1 MKIMQTFTLW
11 HPFCNNMYVI
21 KQLKQRSLKMSLIKW
36 KPLNN
41 QIDTF
46 DNLFDQFFN
55 DFAFNP
61 QFSLATNQPYSHI
74 NENKKEYYLNMD
86 LPGVQKKD
94 VNVRL
99 ENNHV
104 IVSGERK
111 NDTTNNE
118 HAYGKFERIFKVPS
132 NVNINKINANLKNG
146 VLNIA
151 FPKDK
156 NAIGKEID
164 IKIS

>member
-1 MKIMQTFTLW
+1 MKIEKVPVL
-11 HPFCNNMYVI
+11 PLRDVVVYPNMVVPLFVGRDKSI
-21 KQLKQRSLKMSLIKW
+21 KSLEDAM
-36 KPLNN
+36 
-41 QIDTF
+41 
-46 DNLFDQFFN
+46 
-55 DFAFNP
+55 
-61 QFSLATNQPYSHI
+61 

>member
-1 MKIMQTFTLW
+1 
-11 HPFCNNMYVI
+11 
-21 KQLKQRSLKMSLIKW
+21 MSLIKW

-41 QIDTF
+41 QIDTL
-46 DNLFDQFFN
+46 DNVFEQFFN
-55 DFAFNP
+55 DLAFDP
-61 QFSLATNQPYSHI
+61 RFSLTTNQPYSYM

-86 LPGVQKKD
+86 LPGLEKEDINARV
-94 VNVRL
+94 

-111 NDTTNNE
+111 NDSINNNF
-118 HAYGKFERIFKVPS
+118 YGKFEQIFKIPE
-132 NVNINKINANLKNG
+132 NVKVDKIKASLKNG
-146 VLNIA
+146 VLNIT

>member
-1 MKIMQTFTLW
+1 
-11 HPFCNNMYVI
+11 
-21 KQLKQRSLKMSLIKW
+21 MSLIKW

-41 QIDTF
+41 QIDTL
-46 DNLFDQFFN
+46 DNVFEQFFN
-55 DFAFNP
+55 DLAFDP
-61 QFSLATNQPYSHI
+61 RFSLTTNQPYSYM

-86 LPGVQKKD
+86 LPGVEKGD
-94 VNVRL
+94 VSVRA
-99 ENNHV
+99 ENNHI

-111 NDTTNNE
+111 NDSANNNF
-118 HAYGKFERIFKVPS
+118 YGKFEQIFKIPE
-132 NVNINKINANLKNG
+132 NVKVEKIKASLKNG
-146 VLNIA
+146 VLNIT

>member
-1 MKIMQTFTLW
+1 
-11 HPFCNNMYVI
+11 
-21 KQLKQRSLKMSLIKW
+21 MSLIKW

-46 DNLFDQFFN
+46 DNVFDQFFN
-55 DFAFNP
+55 DFAFDP
-61 QFSLATNQPYSHI
+61 RFSLTTNQPYSYM

-86 LPGVQKKD
+86 LPGVEKKD
-94 VNVRL
+94 VNVRV

-111 NDTTNNE
+111 NDSANK
-118 HAYGKFERIFKVPS
+118 HFYGKFEQIFKVPE
-132 NVNINKINANLKNG
+132 NVKVDKINASLKNG
-146 VLNIA
+146 VLNIS

-156 NAIGKEID
+156 NEIGKEID

>member
-1 MKIMQTFTLW
+1 
-11 HPFCNNMYVI
+11 
-21 KQLKQRSLKMSLIKW
+21 MSLIKW

-46 DNLFDQFFN
+46 DNVLDQFFN
-55 DFAFNP
+55 DFAFDP
-61 QFSLATNQPYSHI
+61 RFSLTTNQPYSYM

-86 LPGVQKKD
+86 LPGLEKEDINARV
-94 VNVRL
+94 

-111 NDTTNNE
+111 NDSINNNF
-118 HAYGKFERIFKVPS
+118 YGKFEQIFKIPE
-132 NVNINKINANLKNG
+132 NVKVEKIKASLKNG
-146 VLNIA
+146 VLNIS

>member
-1 MKIMQTFTLW
+1 
-11 HPFCNNMYVI
+11 
-21 KQLKQRSLKMSLIKW
+21 MSLIKW

-41 QIDTF
+41 QIDTL
-46 DNLFDQFFN
+46 DNVFEQFFN
-55 DFAFNP
+55 DLAFDP
-61 QFSLATNQPYSHI
+61 RFSLTTNQPYSYM

-86 LPGVQKKD
+86 LPGVEKKD
-94 VNVRL
+94 VNVRV
-99 ENNHV
+99 ENSHV

-111 NDTTNNE
+111 NDSANK
-118 HAYGKFERIFKVPS
+118 HFYGKFEQIFKVPE
-132 NVNINKINANLKNG
+132 NVKVDKIKANLKNG
-146 VLNIA
+146 VLNIT

>member
-1 MKIMQTFTLW
+1 
-11 HPFCNNMYVI
+11 
-21 KQLKQRSLKMSLIKW
+21 MSLIKW

-46 DNLFDQFFN
+46 DNVLDQFFN
-55 DFAFNP
+55 DFAFDP
-61 QFSLATNQPYSHI
+61 RFSLTTNQPYSYM

-86 LPGVQKKD
+86 LPGLEKEDINARV
-94 VNVRL
+94 

-111 NDTTNNE
+111 NDSINNNF
-118 HAYGKFERIFKVPS
+118 YGKFEQIFKIPE
-132 NVNINKINANLKNG
+132 NVKVDKIKASLKNG
-146 VLNIA
+146 VLNIS

>member
-1 MKIMQTFTLW
+1 
-11 HPFCNNMYVI
+11 
-21 KQLKQRSLKMSLIKW
+21 MSLIKW

-41 QIDTF
+41 QIDTL
-46 DNLFDQFFN
+46 DNVFEQLFN
-55 DFAFNP
+55 DFALDP
-61 QFSLATNQPYSHI
+61 RFSLTTNQPYSYM

-86 LPGVQKKD
+86 LPGLEKEDINARV
-94 VNVRL
+94 

-111 NDTTNNE
+111 NDSINNNF
-118 HAYGKFERIFKVPS
+118 YGKFEQIFKIPE
-132 NVNINKINANLKNG
+132 NVKVDKIKASLKNG
-146 VLNIA
+146 VLNIT

>member
-1 MKIMQTFTLW
+1 
-11 HPFCNNMYVI
+11 
-21 KQLKQRSLKMSLIKW
+21 MSLIKW

-46 DNLFDQFFN
+46 DNVLDQFFN
-55 DFAFNP
+55 DFAFDP
-61 QFSLATNQPYSHI
+61 RFSLTTNQPYSYM

-86 LPGVQKKD
+86 LPGLEKEDINARV
-94 VNVRL
+94 

-111 NDTTNNE
+111 NDSINNNF
-118 HAYGKFERIFKVPS
+118 YGKFEQIFKIPE
-132 NVNINKINANLKNG
+132 NVKVDKIKARLKNG
-146 VLNIA
+146 VLNIT

>member
-1 MKIMQTFTLW
+1 
-11 HPFCNNMYVI
+11 
-21 KQLKQRSLKMSLIKW
+21 MSLIKW

-46 DNLFDQFFN
+46 DNVLDQFFN
-55 DFAFNP
+55 DFAFDP
-61 QFSLATNQPYSHI
+61 RFSLTTNQPYSYM

-86 LPGVQKKD
+86 LPGLEKEDINARV
-94 VNVRL
+94 

-111 NDTTNNE
+111 NDNINNNF
-118 HAYGKFERIFKVPS
+118 YGKFEQIFKIPE
-132 NVNINKINANLKNG
+132 NVKVDKIKASLKNG
-146 VLNIA
+146 VLNIT

>member
-1 MKIMQTFTLW
+1 
-11 HPFCNNMYVI
+11 
-21 KQLKQRSLKMSLIKW
+21 MSLIKW

-41 QIDTF
+41 QIDTL
-46 DNLFDQFFN
+46 DNVFEQFFN
-55 DFAFNP
+55 DLAFDP
-61 QFSLATNQPYSHI
+61 RFSLTTNQPYSYM

-86 LPGVQKKD
+86 LPGVEKGD
-94 VNVRL
+94 VSVRA
-99 ENNHV
+99 ENNHI

-111 NDTTNNE
+111 NDSANNNF
-118 HAYGKFERIFKVPS
+118 YGKFEQIFKVPE
-132 NVNINKINANLKNG
+132 NVKVDKIKANLKNG
-146 VLNIA
+146 VLNIT

>member
-1 MKIMQTFTLW
+1 
-11 HPFCNNMYVI
+11 
-21 KQLKQRSLKMSLIKW
+21 MSLIKW

-46 DNLFDQFFN
+46 DNVLDQFFN
-55 DFAFNP
+55 DFAFDP
-61 QFSLATNQPYSHI
+61 RFSLTTNQPYSYM

-86 LPGVQKKD
+86 LPGLEKEDINARV
-94 VNVRL
+94 

-111 NDTTNNE
+111 NDSINNNF
-118 HAYGKFERIFKVPS
+118 YGKFEQIFKIPE
-132 NVNINKINANLKNG
+132 NVKVDKIKASLKNG
-146 VLNIA
+146 VLNIT

>member
-1 MKIMQTFTLW
+1 
-11 HPFCNNMYVI
+11 
-21 KQLKQRSLKMSLIKW
+21 MSLIKW

-46 DNLFDQFFN
+46 DNVLDQFFN
-55 DFAFNP
+55 DFAFDP
-61 QFSLATNQPYSHI
+61 RFSLTTNQPYSYM
-74 NENKKEYYLNMD
+74 NEDKKEYYLNMD
-86 LPGVQKKD
+86 LPGVEKKD
-94 VNVRL
+94 VNVRV
-99 ENNHV
+99 ENSHV

-111 NDTTNNE
+111 NDSINNNF
-118 HAYGKFERIFKVPS
+118 YGKFEQIFKIPE
-132 NVNINKINANLKNG
+132 NVKVDKIKASLKNG
-146 VLNIA
+146 VLNIS

>member
-1 MKIMQTFTLW
+1 
-11 HPFCNNMYVI
+11 
-21 KQLKQRSLKMSLIKW
+21 MSLIKW

-41 QIDTF
+41 QIDTL
-46 DNLFDQFFN
+46 DNVFEQLFN
-55 DFAFNP
+55 DFALDP
-61 QFSLATNQPYSHI
+61 RFSLTTNQPYSYM

-86 LPGVQKKD
+86 LPGLEKEDINARV
-94 VNVRL
+94 

-111 NDTTNNE
+111 NDSINNNF
-118 HAYGKFERIFKVPS
+118 YGKFEQIFKIPE
-132 NVNINKINANLKNG
+132 NVKVDKIKAILKNG
-146 VLNIA
+146 VLNIT

>member
-1 MKIMQTFTLW
+1 
-11 HPFCNNMYVI
+11 
-21 KQLKQRSLKMSLIKW
+21 MSLIKW

-46 DNLFDQFFN
+46 DNVLDQFFN
-55 DFAFNP
+55 DFAFDP
-61 QFSLATNQPYSHI
+61 RFSLTTNQPYSYM

-86 LPGVQKKD
+86 LPGLEKEDINARV
-94 VNVRL
+94 

-111 NDTTNNE
+111 NDSINNNF
-118 HAYGKFERIFKVPS
+118 YGKFEQIFKIPE
-132 NVNINKINANLKNG
+132 NVKVYKIKASLKNG
-146 VLNIA
+146 VLNIT

>member
-1 MKIMQTFTLW
+1 
-11 HPFCNNMYVI
+11 
-21 KQLKQRSLKMSLIKW
+21 MSLIKW

-46 DNLFDQFFN
+46 DNVLDQFFN
-55 DFAFNP
+55 DFAFDP
-61 QFSLATNQPYSHI
+61 RFSLTTNQPYSYM

-86 LPGVQKKD
+86 LPGVEKKD
-94 VNVRL
+94 VNVRV

-111 NDTTNNE
+111 NDSANK
-118 HAYGKFERIFKVPS
+118 HFYGKFEQIFKVPD
-132 NVNINKINANLKNG
+132 NVKADKINASLKNG
-146 VLNIA
+146 VLNIS

>member
-1 MKIMQTFTLW
+1 
-11 HPFCNNMYVI
+11 
-21 KQLKQRSLKMSLIKW
+21 MSLIKW

-46 DNLFDQFFN
+46 DNVLDQFFN
-55 DFAFNP
+55 DFAFDP
-61 QFSLATNQPYSHI
+61 RFSLTTNQPYSYM

-86 LPGVQKKD
+86 LPGLEKEDINARV
-94 VNVRL
+94 

-111 NDTTNNE
+111 NDSINNNF
-118 HAYGKFERIFKVPS
+118 YGKFEQIFKIPE
-132 NVNINKINANLKNG
+132 NVKVEKIKASLKNG
-146 VLNIA
+146 VLNIT

>member
-1 MKIMQTFTLW
+1 
-11 HPFCNNMYVI
+11 
-21 KQLKQRSLKMSLIKW
+21 MSLIKW

-41 QIDTF
+41 QIDTL
-46 DNLFDQFFN
+46 DNVFEQLFN
-55 DFAFNP
+55 DFALDP
-61 QFSLATNQPYSHI
+61 RFSLTTNQPYSYM

-86 LPGVQKKD
+86 LPGLEKEDINARV
-94 VNVRL
+94 

-111 NDTTNNE
+111 NDSINNNF
-118 HAYGKFERIFKVPS
+118 YGKFEQIFKIPE
-132 NVNINKINANLKNG
+132 NVKVEKIKASLKNG
-146 VLNIA
+146 VLNIT

>member
-1 MKIMQTFTLW
+1 
-11 HPFCNNMYVI
+11 
-21 KQLKQRSLKMSLIKW
+21 MSLIKW

-41 QIDTF
+41 QIDTL
-46 DNLFDQFFN
+46 DNVFEQFFN
-55 DFAFNP
+55 DFAFDP
-61 QFSLATNQPYSHI
+61 RFSLTTNQPYSYM

-86 LPGVQKKD
+86 LPGLEKED
-94 VNVRL
+94 VNARV

-111 NDTTNNE
+111 SDSINNNF
-118 HAYGKFERIFKVPS
+118 YGKFEQIFKIPE
-132 NVNINKINANLKNG
+132 NVKVDKIKASLKNG
-146 VLNIA
+146 VLNIT

>member
-1 MKIMQTFTLW
+1 M
-11 HPFCNNMYVI
+11 
-21 KQLKQRSLKMSLIKW
+21 
-36 KPLNN
+36 
-41 QIDTF
+41 
-46 DNLFDQFFN
+46 
-55 DFAFNP
+55 
-61 QFSLATNQPYSHI
+61 

-86 LPGVQKKD
+86 LPGVEKKD

-111 NDTTNNE
+111 NDTADNE

>member
-1 MKIMQTFTLW
+1 
-11 HPFCNNMYVI
+11 
-21 KQLKQRSLKMSLIKW
+21 MSLIKW

-41 QIDTF
+41 QIDTL
-46 DNLFDQFFN
+46 DNVFEQLFN
-55 DFAFNP
+55 DFALDP
-61 QFSLATNQPYSHI
+61 RFSLTTNQPYSYM

-86 LPGVQKKD
+86 LPG
-94 VNVRL
+94 L
-99 ENNHV
+99 EKEDINARVENSHV

-111 NDTTNNE
+111 NDSINNNF
-118 HAYGKFERIFKVPS
+118 YGKFEQIFKIPE
-132 NVNINKINANLKNG
+132 NVKVDKINASLKNG
-146 VLNIA
+146 VLNIS

>member
-1 MKIMQTFTLW
+1 
-11 HPFCNNMYVI
+11 
-21 KQLKQRSLKMSLIKW
+21 MSLIKW

-46 DNLFDQFFN
+46 DNVLDQFFN
-55 DFAFNP
+55 DFAFDP
-61 QFSLATNQPYSHI
+61 RFSLNTNQPYSYM

-86 LPGVQKKD
+86 LPGLEKEDINARV
-94 VNVRL
+94 

-111 NDTTNNE
+111 NDSINNNF
-118 HAYGKFERIFKVPS
+118 YGKFEQIFKIPE
-132 NVNINKINANLKNG
+132 NVKVDKIKASLKNG
-146 VLNIA
+146 VLNIT

>member
-1 MKIMQTFTLW
+1 
-11 HPFCNNMYVI
+11 
-21 KQLKQRSLKMSLIKW
+21 MSLIKW

-46 DNLFDQFFN
+46 DNVLDQFFN
-55 DFAFNP
+55 DFAFDP
-61 QFSLATNQPYSHI
+61 RFSLTTNQPYSYM

-86 LPGVQKKD
+86 LPGLEKEDINARV
-94 VNVRL
+94 

-111 NDTTNNE
+111 NDSINNNF
-118 HAYGKFERIFKVPS
+118 YGKFEQIFKIPE
-132 NVNINKINANLKNG
+132 NVKVDKIKASLKNG
-146 VLNIA
+146 VLNII

>member
-1 MKIMQTFTLW
+1 
-11 HPFCNNMYVI
+11 
-21 KQLKQRSLKMSLIKW
+21 MSLIKW

-46 DNLFDQFFN
+46 DNVLDQFFN
-55 DFAFNP
+55 DFAFDP
-61 QFSLATNQPYSHI
+61 RFSLTTNQPYSYM

-86 LPGVQKKD
+86 LPGVEKKD
-94 VNVRL
+94 VNVRV

-111 NDTTNNE
+111 NDSANK
-118 HAYGKFERIFKVPS
+118 HFYGKFEQIFKVPE
-132 NVNINKINANLKNG
+132 NVKVDKINAKLKNG
-146 VLNIA
+146 VLNIS

>member
-1 MKIMQTFTLW
+1 
-11 HPFCNNMYVI
+11 
-21 KQLKQRSLKMSLIKW
+21 MSLIKW

-46 DNLFDQFFN
+46 DNVLDQFFN
-55 DFAFNP
+55 DFAFDP
-61 QFSLATNQPYSHI
+61 RFSLDTNQSYSYI

-86 LPGVQKKD
+86 LPGVEKKD
-94 VNVRL
+94 INLRV

-104 IVSGERK
+104 IISGERK
-111 NDTTNNE
+111 NNSANK
-118 HAYGKFERIFKVPS
+118 HSYGKFEQIFKVPE
-132 NVNINKINANLKNG
+132 NVKVDKINANLKNG

>member
-1 MKIMQTFTLW
+1 
-11 HPFCNNMYVI
+11 
-21 KQLKQRSLKMSLIKW
+21 MSLIKW

-41 QIDTF
+41 QIDTL
-46 DNLFDQFFN
+46 DNVFEQLFN
-55 DFAFNP
+55 DFALDP
-61 QFSLATNQPYSHI
+61 RFSLTTNQPYSYMS
-74 NENKKEYYLNMD
+74 ENKKEYYLNMD
-86 LPGVQKKD
+86 LPGLEKEDINARV
-94 VNVRL
+94 

-111 NDTTNNE
+111 NDSINNNF
-118 HAYGKFERIFKVPS
+118 YGKFEQIFKIPE
-132 NVNINKINANLKNG
+132 NVKVDKIKASLKNG
-146 VLNIA
+146 VLNIT

>member
-1 MKIMQTFTLW
+1 
-11 HPFCNNMYVI
+11 
-21 KQLKQRSLKMSLIKW
+21 MSLIKW

-46 DNLFDQFFN
+46 DNVLDQFFN
-55 DFAFNP
+55 DFAFDP
-61 QFSLATNQPYSHI
+61 RFSLATNQPYSYM

-86 LPGVQKKD
+86 LPGLEKEDINARV
-94 VNVRL
+94 

-111 NDTTNNE
+111 NDSINNNF
-118 HAYGKFERIFKVPS
+118 YGKFEQIFKIPE
-132 NVNINKINANLKNG
+132 NVKVDKIKAILKNG
-146 VLNIA
+146 VLNIT